1 MPAVWHILYSW
12 SKGIVKRH
20 FFSEHCVG
28 TSSKLLMFAMEM
40 LCGMK
45 RKRWRVSGRCILLKE
60 ISNSKTYLKM
70 RISINKQFRERRT
83 SEYLCLGEDIAIN
96 SNLKVVCPILI

>member
-1 MPAVWHILYSW
+1 
-12 SKGIVKRH
+12 
-20 FFSEHCVG
+20 
-28 TSSKLLMFAMEM
+28 MFAMEM
-40 LCGMK
+40 LRGTK
-45 RKRWRVSGRCILLKE
+45 RKKRRVSGRCILLKE

-96 SNLKVVCPILI
+96 SNLKVVCPILIRSDFIEKEGVVVH